1 MIYSNQKVQI
11 VCEDSKAI
19 ITSQPPILAKYL
31 TEDFKA
37 YQTLNSSETLN
48 RSCKHSKLVLYHALK
63 ERGFTPS
70 EINFCAMFLMNFT
83 QRILKEAIHAFN
95 GLYIE
100 SSSDY
105 QIIHTKLAEI
115 IATISSSYIK
125 DFESQF
131 NLHISSH

>member
-1 MIYSNQKVQI
+1 MIYSNQKIHV
-11 VCEDSKAI
+11 VCEDSKVI
-19 ITSQPPILAKYL
+19 ITSQPSILAKYL

-37 YQTLNSSETLN
+37 YKTLNSPETLN

-70 EINFCAMFLMNFT
+70 EINFCAIFLMNFT
-83 QRILKEAIHAFN
+83 QEILKEAIHTFN
-95 GLYIE
+95 NLSVE

-105 QIIHTKLAEI
+105 QTIHAKLTEI
-115 IATISSSYIK
+115 ITTISSSYIK